1 MKAKLYGFDR
11 SFLHDT
17 TERDPFVIDMVRA
30 EDYLKLEAQVAS
42 LQEQVVFKENLTA
55 EIVALQEQVRALA
68 AESNKWKPE
77 FCPVT
82 KRPFFMWIEHPGGGM
97 VPTYGGP
104 YDSYTIP
111 VVDSDGEF
119 SCERY
124 DHDEGAWVDGV
135 CLSERLIDDQM
146 HFHDDADL
154 REIRAQAVDDTGD
167 RIRLVISEFPESS
180 HDIVEE
186 CACISG
192 ELAAR
197 IRSGEQP

>member
-1 MKAKLYGFDR
+1 MTAKFYGFER

-17 TERDPFVIDMVRA
+17 TEEDSWVIDMVRA
-30 EDYLKLEAQVAS
+30 SEYVKLESEVAS
-42 LQEQVVFKENLTA
+42 LQER
-55 EIVALQEQVRALA
+55 VRALA

-82 KRPFFMWIEHPGGGM
+82 KRPFFMWLEHPGGGM

-135 CLSERLIDDQM
+135 CLSERLIDDQV
-146 HFHDDADL
+146 HVHDDADL
-154 REIRAQAVDDTGD
+154 REIRAQAVDDFGSYHNFSD
-167 RIRLVISEFPESS
+167 KQLIQDE
-180 HDIVEE
+180 
-186 CACISG
+186 AKKY
-192 ELAAR
+192 AAA
-197 IRSGEQP
+197 IRSGEQT